1 MRHAFGDAP
10 DCRRFGA
17 GKQQTALGLNNDD
30 ILACLTSRGGAA
42 TKRLRTH
49 RQAASMALPPS
60 TDLPC
65 DTAIML
71 DAGGSEHGFFQGAV
85 LGARGLGFE
94 YLGYLIGVPA
104 ANSGWRFV
112 MTNNFPRAWQERYL
126 RRGYHAID
134 PTVQYAKTASAPLAW
149 SRELFAGEALG
160 ALARDT
166 LEIGLNH
173 GWTQPLHDA
182 KGGFGMLTLAR
193 RGGPLGEEELRTKSP
208 MMQWLAHVV
217 HQRLF
222 GEFQA
227 WQRNAA
233 MGRLTERELACLR
246 LAAEGGTAAEISRL
260 TGVGERTVNFH
271 MANAISKLG
280 AANKTHA
287 VALAMRLGLLD

>member
-1 MRHAFGDAP
+1 MAP
-10 DCRRFGA
+10 PLS
-17 GKQQTALGLNNDD
+17 K
-30 ILACLTSRGGAA
+30 
-42 TKRLRTH
+42 
-49 RQAASMALPPS
+49 
-60 TDLPC
+60 DLPC
-65 DTAIML
+65 GTAIAL
-71 DAGGSEHGFFQGAV
+71 DAGGSGSAFFEGAV

-94 YLGYLIGVPA
+94 YLGYLIGIPA
-104 ANSGWRFV
+104 ADSGWRFV
-112 MTNNFPRAWQERYL
+112 MTNNYPRAWQDRYL

-134 PTVQYAKTASAPLAW
+134 PTVQYATKESAPLAW

-182 KGGFGMLTLAR
+182 SGSFGMLTLAR
-193 RGGPLGEEELRTKSP
+193 RGGPLGEEELRAKLP

-233 MGRLTERELACLR
+233 LGRLTERELGCLR
-246 LAAEGGTAAEISRL
+246 LAAEGGTSADISRL

-287 VALAMRLGLLD
+287 VVLAMRMGLLD